1 MRPTGHRHA
10 GQWVSKSESRHLA
23 SHGGHG
29 GTESPQSESPVVRR
43 VAGGAGGRGW
53 QSVAELAAPESRP
66 ERMTMAMGALS
77 RSFLLLSMSAVP
89 AFGAAPPATA
99 PASAFADE
107 LRFAR
112 EFEALRTEIHL
123 LSKEEAGRRFSAMKR
138 RAQPP
143 HQDKV
148 DHMVVLFMENRA
160 FDHIFGCMLG
170 DKEGVDG
177 IPSTGHRIPV
187 DPNNASAGTVNVT
200 CGTADLVC
208 TGGNGYSLFN
218 GKGAPG
224 ANMGT
229 YPYGKQS
236 DAFSVANG
244 AKQGP
249 TVNMFNAS
257 QVCHTHTC
265 DLLIKCPYGSNKSL
279 CGTDAWAATF
289 DELLTLDEARTDAP
303 MHFPEP

>member
-1 MRPTGHRHA
+1 MA
-10 GQWVSKSESRHLA
+10 
-23 SHGGHG
+23 
-29 GTESPQSESPVVRR
+29 
-43 VAGGAGGRGW
+43 
-53 QSVAELAAPESRP
+53 
-66 ERMTMAMGALS
+66 MAMGLLS

-279 CGTDAWAATF
+279 YTPAAHQAHRHGGVW
-289 DELLTLDEARTDAP
+289 DLQQVL
-303 MHFPEP
+303 HFRPLCEHP